1 MRNTKLALRTLFRTP
16 YVTAVAIISLALGI
30 GANAAIFS
38 LFQQMLLQPLPVPHP
53 ERLVNLSAPGPK
65 PGSKSCNQAGNCDD
79 VFSYPMFRDLEKA
92 HTGFG
97 GLAAHVLIGV
107 NVAMAG
113 RSPTSGDGL
122 LVSGSYFPTLGI
134 KPAMGRLLTQDDDRI
149 IGANYVAVLSY
160 GYWQTELGSNRDV
173 LGQPITV
180 NGRSMTIV
188 GVAPRGFNGTTL
200 GSEPRVFVPLT
211 MRKVMTSADDFDK
224 RRAYWAYVFARLAP
238 GATMQTATTA
248 VNAVYGPIV
257 NDVEAPL
264 QTGMSQQN
272 LMKFRAKRIILS
284 DGRRGQSTTR
294 QDVRM
299 PLILLFSITA
309 IVLIIACAN
318 IANLLLA
325 RAANRSMEMA
335 VRLSLGAARRQLI
348 GQLLAE
354 SVLLAVIGG
363 AASLV
368 VAHWTLEGI
377 GAMLPAEAGIGNGFS
392 MSGTALAFTALLSL
406 VTGLLFG
413 LVPALHSTR
422 PDLVTELRNHSGK
435 LAGGRGSAR
444 FRSGLVASQI
454 ALSMS
459 LLIIAGLFIKS
470 LRNLSRVDLGIKI
483 DNVAMFTISPSLSG
497 YDTVRTKAFF
507 ERVESELGALRGT
520 NGVTSSVIPLI
531 GGDDRGRS
539 VSVEGFQK
547 TPDTD
552 AGSNANFVGAGYF
565 SVLGIP
571 ILAGRDFTPSD
582 DEGGR
587 RVAIVNETFA
597 KKFALGHNAVGK
609 HMSIGND
616 SLNVD
621 IVGLVKDSKYSDVKQ
636 TIPPMFVT
644 PYRQEGRLGSLTF
657 YIRSS
662 LPADQVFGGIRAV
675 MKRLDEAMPIEDLK
689 TLPQQVR
696 ENVYLDR
703 IISLL
708 SAAFAALATLL
719 AAIGLYGV
727 LAYSIAQRTR
737 EIGVRMALGADGRR
751 VQLMVLRQV
760 ALLTLV
766 GGAVGLA
773 GAYGLGKAAA
783 SLLFQMTGS
792 DPLVFAISGA
802 VLAVVALGA
811 GLLPAIKASRVDPMT
826 ALRYD

>member
-1 MRNTKLALRTLFRTP
+1 MLNTKLAFRTLFRTP
-16 YVTAVAIISLALGI
+16 YVTAIAIISLALGI

-38 LFQQMLLQPLPVPHP
+38 LFQQMLLQPLPVPQP
-53 ERLVNLSAPGPK
+53 ERLVNLSAPGVK
-65 PGSKSCNQAGNCDD
+65 PGSKSCSQEGECDD
-79 VFSYPMFRDLEKA
+79 VFSYPMFRDLERA
-92 HTGFG
+92 HTAFS
-97 GLAAHVLIGV
+97 GLAAHVIIGV

-113 RSPTSGDGL
+113 RTPTSGDGL
-122 LVSGSYFPTLGI
+122 LVSGSYFPTLGLKAAI
-134 KPAMGRLLTQDDDRI
+134 GRLLTPDDDRV
-149 IGANYVAVLSY
+149 IGANYVAVLSC
-160 GYWQTELGSNRDV
+160 GYWETELGSNRAV

-180 NGRSMTIV
+180 NGQSMTIV
-188 GVAPRGFNGTTL
+188 GVAPRGFDGTTL
-200 GSEPRVFVPLT
+200 GAQPRVFVPLT

-224 RRAYWAYVFARLAP
+224 RRSYYAYLFARLGP
-238 GATMQTATTA
+238 GASIQTAAAA
-248 VNAVYGPIV
+248 VNAVYRPII

-264 QTGMSQQN
+264 QTGMSPQN
-272 LMKFRAKRIILS
+272 VTKFRARQITLS

-325 RAANRSMEMA
+325 RAASRSMEMA
-335 VRLSLGAARRQLI
+335 VRLSLGAGRRQLI
-348 GQLLAE
+348 SQLLTE

-368 VAHWTLEGI
+368 VAHWTLDGI
-377 GAMLPAEAGIGNGFS
+377 SAMLPASAGIGNGFA

-413 LVPALHSTR
+413 LAPALHSTR
-422 PDLVTELRNHSGK
+422 PDLVTELRTNSGK
-435 LAGGRGSAR
+435 ITGGRGSAR
-444 FRSGLVASQI
+444 FRSGLVTAQI

-459 LLIIAGLFIKS
+459 LLIVAGLFIKS
-470 LRNLSRVDLGIKI
+470 LRNVSRVDLGIKI
-483 DNVAMFTISPSLSG
+483 DNVVMFSISPSLSG
-497 YDTVRTKAFF
+497 YDTVRTKALF
-507 ERVESELGALRGT
+507 ERVESELASRPGT
-520 NGVTSSVIPLI
+520 NGVTASVIQLVA
-531 GGDDRGRS
+531 GDDQGRS

-552 AGSNANFVGAGYF
+552 AGSNDNSVGAGYF

-571 ILAGRDFTPSD
+571 ILAGRDFKPSD
-582 DEGGR
+582 DAGAPL
-587 RVAIVNETFA
+587 VAIVNETFA
-597 KKFALGHNAVGK
+597 KKFGLGRNAVGK
-609 HMSIGND
+609 HMSVGND
-616 SLNVD
+616 SLNIE
-621 IVGLVKDSKYSDVKQ
+621 IVGLVKDSKYSDVKK
-636 TIPPMFVT
+636 TIPPVFVT
-644 PYRQEGRLGSLTF
+644 PYRQQGRLGSLTF
-657 YIRSS
+657 YIRST
-662 LPADQVFGGIRAV
+662 LPADQVFRGIRDV
-675 MKRLDEAMPIEDLK
+675 MKGLDPTMPVEDLK

-760 ALLTLV
+760 ALLTLI
-766 GGAVGLA
+766 GGVIGVT

-802 VLAVVALGA
+802 ALVVVALGA
-811 GLLPAIKASRVDPMT
+811 GLLPAIKASRVDPMA